1 MNKSVLALSTALT
14 IFAATQA
21 IAQTAT
27 PDPACVDQATGAV
40 KTNDPN
46 CNPDGTMKNAAG
58 SNTGSATTTT
68 TTTAPSTDTTTT
80 APATDTT
87 TTNTTATTNTTVAG
101 SGSLTVPADVLNS
114 AKVMSANDYIGKT
127 VYDTNNANIGEV
139 NDLIMSTDGKIAAVI
154 LGVGGF
160 LGIGEKNV
168 AVPVASIKMMDDD
181 ADGTVTTDT
190 TTTTGT
196 TTTTTD
202 GTTTAT
208 NNAPVV
214 DANDVKLVVEASKEQ
229 LEAAPSYDIANRRY
243 ITDDTTTG
251 STTTAPAPATNTQQ

>member
-27 PDPACVDQATGAV
+27 PDPACMDQATGAV

-46 CNPDGTMKNAAG
+46 CNADGTMKNAAG
-58 SNTGSATTTT
+58 SNT
-68 TTTAPSTDTTTT
+68 TTT
-80 APATDTT
+80 APAPATTDS
-87 TTNTTATTNTTVAG
+87 ATTNNSTAAMG
-101 SGSLTVPADVLNS
+101 SGSLTVPADVLNN
-114 AKVMSANDYIGKT
+114 AKVMSASDYIGKT

-139 NDLIMSTDGKIAAVI
+139 NDLIMSEDGKIAAVI

-168 AVPVASIKMMDDD
+168 AVPVTSIRMMNDT
-181 ADGTVTTDT
+181 ADSGTMTTNDS
-190 TTTTGT
+190 TGS

-202 GTTTAT
+202 GTSTTAT
-208 NNAPVV
+208 NNTAPVV
-214 DANDVKLVVEASKEQ
+214 NASNVKLVVEATKEQ
-229 LEAAPSYDIANRRY
+229 LNAAPSYDVANRRY
-243 ITDDTTTG
+243 ITDDTATG
-251 STTTAPAPATNTQQ
+251 STTTAPSTTEPAPAPATNN

>member
-14 IFAATQA
+14 IFAATQVF
-21 IAQTAT
+21 AQTAT

-46 CNPDGTMKNAAG
+46 CNADGTMKNASG
-58 SNTGSATTTT
+58 SNTGSTT
-68 TTTAPSTDTTTT
+68 TTTT

-87 TTNTTATTNTTVAG
+87 TSNTAAMG
-101 SGSLTVPADVLNS
+101 SGSLTVPPDVLNN

-139 NDLIMSTDGKIAAVI
+139 NDLIMSPDGKITAVI

-168 AVPVASIKMMDDD
+168 AVPVSSIKMMNDD
-181 ADGTVTTDT
+181 ADGTMATNDT
-190 TTTTGT
+190 TATTGTTT

-208 NNAPVV
+208 NDNAPVV
-214 DANDVKLVVEASKEQ
+214 DASDVKLVVEATKEQ
-229 LEAAPSYDIANRRY
+229 LNAAPSYDVANRRY
-243 ITDDTTTG
+243 ITDDTATG
-251 STTTAPAPATNTQQ
+251 STTTAPSTTEPAPAPATNN